1 MNDLRNCSSSS
12 SSGSPSPSRA
22 QGAATLGAWHDE
34 VMHAKGFAEAAILTS
49 ASFMIDL
56 VKVLLIFLFGFP
68 LPYSGTGATAPG
80 A

>member
-1 MNDLRNCSSSS
+1 MLLIYLLE
-12 SSGSPSPSRA
+12 SPSPSRT

-34 VMHAKGFAEAAILTS
+34 VMHAEGLAEAAILTS

-56 VKVLLIFLFGFP
+56 VKVLFIFLFGFS

>member
-1 MNDLRNCSSSS
+1 
-12 SSGSPSPSRA
+12 
-22 QGAATLGAWHDE
+22 
-34 VMHAKGFAEAAILTS
+34 MHAEGLAEAAILTS